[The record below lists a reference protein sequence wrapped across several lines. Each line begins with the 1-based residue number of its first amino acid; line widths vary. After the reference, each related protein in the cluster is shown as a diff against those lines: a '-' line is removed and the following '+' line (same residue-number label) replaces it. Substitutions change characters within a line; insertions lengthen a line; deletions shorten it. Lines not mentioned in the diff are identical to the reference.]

1 MNKLKNKNFI
11 YLILLI
17 MLLAT
22 SCSVPKMYPDK
33 KFIIKNEI
41 KINYDTLDTFQT
53 INKSDFNSFVRLKPN
68 RKFLFIF
75 RFYSS
80 IYAFADLKLEDRSSI
95 KQQKYDE
102 RIAKKKEKGKKI
114 NYEREQKKL
123 NKGLRN
129 YLLNQVGEPPTF
141 YDPHISKIS
150 TEQMQLFAKTKGY

>member
-68 RKFLFIF
+68 RKFLRQPIQA
-75 RFYSS
+75 RTTT
-80 IYAFADLKLEDRSSI
+80 AQNNARPCAVRRQTL
-95 KQQKYDE
+95 
-102 RIAKKKEKGKKI
+102 
-114 NYEREQKKL
+114 
-123 NKGLRN
+123 
-129 YLLNQVGEPPTF
+129 
-141 YDPHISKIS
+141 
-150 TEQMQLFAKTKGY
+150 